1 MLHERGLST
10 AVGDEGGFAPNL
22 PSNEEAVRVL
32 VEAIE
37 AAGRAPG
44 DEVAIAIDA
53 AASEFYRDG
62 RYHLAGEDRVLDGER
77 VRVVSR
83 AISATG
89 TRSSRSRT
97 AWPRTTGAAGRR

>member
-1 MLHERGLST
+1 M
-10 AVGDEGGFAPNL
+10 
-22 PSNEEAVRVL
+22 L

-62 RYHLAGEDRVLDGER
+62 SYHLAGEDRVLDGEEFTSL
-77 VRVVSR
+77 SR
-83 AISATG
+83 RICATG
-89 TRSSRSRT
+89 IRSSRSRT
-97 AWPRTTGAAGRR
+97 AWPRTTGTAGRR